1 MTLHLEALSSSIYRN
16 IQECIRNESI
26 EGSDF
31 PEPLL
36 FASGNVHRPQFL
48 SLSLFYCL
56 KGLKLNS

>member
-36 FASGNVHRPQFL
+36 FASVI
-48 SLSLFYCL
+48 L
-56 KGLKLNS
+56 KYPIHIGWLKCD